1 MSEPTTEEVREIL
14 QDAETASASMLD
26 DESDSDRP
34 DVLEGAERASA
45 FLESADPPEILE
57 AVGLETL
64 PDGSEPDSI
73 PEAIAQGDPE
83 RVDTLQQLFHLAN
96 LAETDYEGLETAAD
110 ALQRSRDEKRE
121 EEMSTDDQEEANEP
135 DDDDEAEE
143 SDIGEQIRNAMEST
157 VTDVSN
163 DLEGLTQR
171 LEEAT
176 AGVVDGEDE
185 EGADDA
191 TDKAEEDDEETDEE
205 GAEADKEGAES
216 DEDDDGLLDPGLGSD
231 DGSGSS
237 DRGRLSTVSPSPS
250 ERADMNVST
259 GHSTMPDSK

>member
-1 MSEPTTEEVREIL
+1 MSEPTTEDVREIL
-14 QDAETASASMLD
+14 HDAETASASMLGD
-26 DESDSDRP
+26 DGSESDQP
-34 DVLEGAERASA
+34 DVLEAAEQASA

-96 LAETDYEGLETAAD
+96 LAETDNEGLETAAD
-110 ALQRSRDEKRE
+110 ALRHSRKKTQD
-121 EEMSTDDQEEANEP
+121 EEMSTDDQADTDEP
-135 DDDDEAEE
+135 ADDDEADE
-143 SDIGEQIRNAMEST
+143 SKIGEQLRDAFQST
-157 VTDVSN
+157 VTDVSD

-176 AGVVDGEDE
+176 AGVVDGDEEADDATDEAEDDEESDE
-185 EGADDA
+185 EGADKDG
-191 TDKAEEDDEETDEE
+191 EEDDE
-205 GAEADKEGAES
+205 
-216 DEDDDGLLDPGLGSD
+216 DDGLLDPGLGSD
-231 DGSGSS
+231 DGDSGGK
-237 DRGRLSTVSPSPS
+237 DRERLSTVAPSPS

-259 GHSTMPDSK
+259 SHSTMPDSK

>member
-1 MSEPTTEEVREIL
+1 MSEPTTEDVREIL
-14 QDAETASASMLD
+14 HDAETASASMLGD
-26 DESDSDRP
+26 DGSESDQP
-34 DVLEGAERASA
+34 DVLEAAEQASA
-45 FLESADPPEILE
+45 FLESADPSEILE

-96 LAETDYEGLETAAD
+96 LAEADHEGLETVAD
-110 ALQRSRDEKRE
+110 ALRHSREEPQE
-121 EEMSTDDQEEANEP
+121 EEMSTDDQADTDEP
-135 DDDDEAEE
+135 ADDDEADE
-143 SDIGEQIRNAMEST
+143 SEIGEQLRDAFQST
-157 VTDVSN
+157 VTDVSD

-185 EGADDA
+185 EADEA
-191 TDKAEEDDEETDEE
+191 TDEVEETDEE
-205 GAEADKEGAES
+205 GAEKEGAEG

-231 DGSGSS
+231 DGDSGGK
-237 DRGRLSTVSPSPS
+237 DRERLSTVAPSPS

-259 GHSTMPDSK
+259 NYSTMPDSK